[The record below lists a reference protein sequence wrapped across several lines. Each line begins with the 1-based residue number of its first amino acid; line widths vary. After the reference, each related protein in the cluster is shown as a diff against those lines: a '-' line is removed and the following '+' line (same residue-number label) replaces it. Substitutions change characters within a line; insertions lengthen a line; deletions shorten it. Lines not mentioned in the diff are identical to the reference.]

1 MDTSVRR
8 IEVSSEPGKIYFLR
22 VTWEEDLG
30 SGFSV
35 DLCDGQSA
43 WTGKVSEEEVSKEA
57 QEMEMKRQIYVDEL
71 CQALTAGGKQTN
83 SYSFDLSKDPADN
96 RSLHFSYEK
105 VLKDVFFKLGSVELH
120 TVSKPIEVIKEL
132 INHGLD
138 RSTEL
143 QARNEHLLGENERL
157 GRERDYVT
165 EELKKYVQAKEVL
178 EQDLYTRFVLVLNE
192 KKAKIRSL
200 QEKLKQAQEEVES
213 ELQHRGDTS
222 TVESKA
228 PAEQDY
234 EGSTDEENTENNE
247 NPRPSTSA
255 RVKRGHTP
263 LDDSLHDVTDVAPT
277 RKRRQRNQRGEKS
290 DAGKETEEPQE
301 KGRSGSTQQKSS
313 SSSQPPKECATP
325 ARSTPDPEDLFDD
338 I

>member
-143 QARNEHLLGENERL
+143 RARNEHLLGENERL
-157 GRERDYVT
+157 GQERDYVT

-234 EGSTDEENTENNE
+234 EGSTDEENTENDE

-255 RVKRGHTP
+255 RGR
-263 LDDSLHDVTDVAPT
+263 APPS
-277 RKRRQRNQRGEKS
+277 RNQAAAVSHQRNVQ
-290 DAGKETEEPQE
+290 PQP
-301 KGRSGSTQQKSS
+301 GAPQTQKTSLMTSS
-313 SSSQPPKECATP
+313 PSFFIIIKYSPSFIVRVC
-325 ARSTPDPEDLFDD
+325 LFFLQN
-338 I
+338 ITKCPFNMIIL